1 MSNWMIT
8 YNSSND
14 IMHYGV
20 KGRSGRKPG
29 SGSGHTKAKKT
40 VYRKKWHSQKIG
52 GMFYSGHEKSG
63 AAKVMAILRLKN
75 VSDKNKM
82 RALYKVYKSG
92 QIDEKELRKLLSKKP
107 KMLQY
112 LHELSAGKVS
122 KPNATLKSNRPRI
135 NSAYDARN
143 YRLQQLY
150 AKKRAL
156 TGGK

>member
-1 MSNWMIT
+1 MSTWYVS

-29 SGSGHTKAKKT
+29 SGSSHTKSKKT
-40 VYRKKWHSQKIG
+40 VYRKKWQSQKVG
-52 GMFYSGHEKSG
+52 GLDFSGTQKSG

-75 VSDKNKM
+75 VSDKRKM
-82 RALYKVYKSG
+82 AALYKIYKSG

-107 KMLQY
+107 KLLYY
-112 LHELSAGKVS
+112 LNDLKAGKVS
-122 KPNATLKSNRPRI
+122 KPKATLTSNRPRI

-150 AKKRAL
+150 AKKKAL